1 MQTNGSPK
9 SYLGTLL
16 LMLVVLT
23 GCSTTIASTRLY
35 PAKAHEAA
43 GFKRIAVLPFA
54 GDGGTRTSAALE
66 TFLARVHLNDEP
78 YFQVIERATIQR
90 ILGEQNLLMTGA
102 IDEKTAVEVGKF
114 AGAEGVVFGDVAHAI
129 TDKPVS
135 EKRSKC
141 SARNR
146 KGRCAKWSIYDVIC
160 VERSAYFYLVPK
172 VVNVTTGDVVVSKTL
187 VGLSTDRACQDS
199 SLPLQN
205 SAKMLASARYQTFEK
220 FRALIAPYHSA
231 FEIKLLEK
239 DNTTP
244 PAPAMVA
251 LRRGIYWAKNGR
263 MDRACGYWHRS
274 FELHREGY
282 AIHYLLGVCAETS
295 GNLEVALFYYDQ
307 ADRMTERPVQE
318 ITQALGRIRRSIQ
331 SRSQVQEQLHHR

>member
-1 MQTNGSPK
+1 
-9 SYLGTLL
+9 
-16 LMLVVLT
+16 MLVILA
-23 GCSTTIASTRLY
+23 GCSTTIKTTRLQ

-54 GDGGTRTSAALE
+54 GDGGTWISAALE
-66 TFLARVHLNDEP
+66 KFLVRVHINGEP
-78 YFQVIERATIQR
+78 YFQVIERATIKK
-90 ILGEQNLLMTGA
+90 I
-102 IDEKTAVEVGKF
+102 IDEQKLSRAETDTVDEEKAVKVGRF
-114 AGAEGVVFGDVAHAI
+114 AGAERVVFGEFAQSV

-141 SARNR
+141 SVRNR
-146 KGRCAKWSIYDVIC
+146 KGRCAKWAIYDVMC

-172 VVNVTTGDVVVSKTL
+172 VVNVTTGDVVVSETL

-199 SLPLQN
+199 SIPLQN
-205 SAKMLASARYQTFEK
+205 SAKLLASAKYQTFEQ
-220 FRALIAPYHSA
+220 FRALVAPHYSA

-244 PAPAMVA
+244 PAPAMLA

-274 FELHREGY
+274 FDLHREGY

-307 ADRMTERPVQE
+307 ADRMTERPVKE
-318 ITQALGRIRRSIQ
+318 ITQALGRIRRTID
-331 SRSQVQEQLHHR
+331 SRSQLEEQLHHR